1 MSTASAVAAA
11 GAAASPADAA
21 LAALVATNPRDI
33 PRAPATPSGT
43 RPVRAL
49 AARLAAA
56 GLVSPPTPVDD
67 DVAALHAVFDA
78 ALAGGVGCVV
88 LDYVMEVCGDPL
100 MTSRCVCALFSNRPT
115 SGREERRGA
124 CLPIG
129 RARERL
135 GYSRLIPPSRS
146 PRNAQ
151 THTLTHTHTRA
162 RTNTATLWKHTW
174 LMAHAW

>member
-135 GYSRLIPPSRS
+135 GD
-146 PRNAQ
+146 
-151 THTLTHTHTRA
+151 THASFPLLAHPATLKHTHSHTHTHARA
-162 RTNTATLWKHTW
+162 QTQRPCGSIPG
-174 LMAHAW
+174 